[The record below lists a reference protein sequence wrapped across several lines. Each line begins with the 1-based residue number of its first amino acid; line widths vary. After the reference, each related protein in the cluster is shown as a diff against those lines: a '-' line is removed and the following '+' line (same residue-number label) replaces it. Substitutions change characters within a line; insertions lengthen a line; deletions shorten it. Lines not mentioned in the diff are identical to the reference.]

1 MGEKL
6 LKLLLK
12 LSKVFLLAAKKSEI
26 RDFSFLSGSFF
37 VSGKRQ
43 LLALSPLT
51 LGNRRLLRALVNKT
65 REQIEVYKITLS
77 SNQKSSRGG
86 VNKARGSS
94 VSP

>member
-1 MGEKL
+1 MK
-6 LKLLLK
+6 
-12 LSKVFLLAAKKSEI
+12 
-26 RDFSFLSGSFF
+26 DFSFLSGSFS

-51 LGNRRLLRALVNKT
+51 LGNRRQLRAVVNKT
-65 REQIEVYKITLS
+65 REQIEVYRISLS

-94 VSP
+94 ASS